1 MNLKEI
7 ILKAEEKKALAYEK
21 YQKQD
26 LTISGAMEYYM
37 DITSAFFELLEA
49 VKRLDLPDSIERVYA
64 VHQHSRGAIQE
75 SMDTQAYHKKVRE
88 LSQEIEQYK
97 IHAKREI
104 ENNEVCHPSK
114 VRDNSQRYLEVCK
127 QRYKDFTGE
136 EYNK

>member
-75 SMDTQAYHKKVRE
+75 SMDT
-88 LSQEIEQYK
+88 
-97 IHAKREI
+97 
-104 ENNEVCHPSK
+104 
-114 VRDNSQRYLEVCK
+114 
-127 QRYKDFTGE
+127 
-136 EYNK
+136 